1 MEILIPFV
9 VAGIVAALVLI
20 IVAFAIV
27 RAVILLSKKD
37 RRGERSERYRSDFV
51 HTERG
56 IYHATIAAAVA
67 HLREASAADPLV
79 IKTTLRSF

>member
-37 RRGERSERYRSDFV
+37 RR
-51 HTERG
+51 TERG

-67 HLREASAADPLV
+67 HLREAAAADPLV